1 MIDIDASFI
10 AIFIIVW
17 IIVFFLSRLFF
28 NPLRKIMEE
37 REAKVKGR
45 QEAFQESTEVYE
57 KTVCEIEERLK
68 SARILSEQTKDNLKH
83 EALKERE
90 RMLEEI
96 STEYRS
102 QVEKAQ
108 EKLEKQTTS
117 LRRELS
123 AEAMLLAER
132 IEQKLLE

>member
-17 IIVFFLSRLFF
+17 IMVFVLSRLFF

-45 QEAFQESTEVYE
+45 QEAFQESTEGYE

-83 EALKERE
+83 EALKKRE
-90 RMLEEI
+90 HMLGF
-96 STEYRS
+96 ST
-102 QVEKAQ
+102 
-108 EKLEKQTTS
+108 
-117 LRRELS
+117 
-123 AEAMLLAER
+123 
-132 IEQKLLE
+132 

>member
-17 IIVFFLSRLFF
+17 ILVFVLSRVFF

-37 REAKVKGR
+37 REDKVKGR
-45 QEAFQESTEVYE
+45 QETFRESTEVYE
-57 KTVCEIEERLK
+57 KTVYEIEEKLK
-68 SARILSEQTKDNLKH
+68 SARILSEQTKDNIKH
-83 EALKERE
+83 EALEERE
-90 RMLEEI
+90 RMLEEV
-96 STEYRS
+96 STEYRN

-117 LRRELS
+117 LRRELG

>member
-1 MIDIDASFI
+1 
-10 AIFIIVW
+10 
-17 IIVFFLSRLFF
+17 
-28 NPLRKIMEE
+28 MEE

-83 EALKERE
+83 EALKKRE
-90 RMLEEI
+90 RMLGEI

-117 LRRELS
+117 LRRELG
-123 AEAMLLAER
+123 AEAKLLAER

>member
-1 MIDIDASFI
+1 MIEIDASFI

-17 IIVFFLSRLFF
+17 ILVFVLSRVFF

-37 REAKVKGR
+37 REDKVKGR
-45 QEAFQESTEVYE
+45 QEAFRESTEVYE
-57 KTVCEIEERLK
+57 KTVNEIEERLK
-68 SARILSEQTKDNLKH
+68 SARILSEQTKDNIKH

-102 QVEKAQ
+102 QVAKAQ
-108 EKLEKQTTS
+108 EQLEKQTTS
-117 LRRELS
+117 LRRELG
-123 AEAMLLAER
+123 AEAELLSER

>member
-17 IIVFFLSRLFF
+17 IMVFVLSRLFF
-28 NPLRKIMEE
+28 NPLRKIIEE

-45 QEAFQESTEVYE
+45 QKAFQKSTEVYE

-117 LRRELS
+117 LRRELG
-123 AEAMLLAER
+123 AEAILLAER

>member
-17 IIVFFLSRLFF
+17 IMVFVLSRLFF

-45 QEAFQESTEVYE
+45 QEAFQESTEIYE

-68 SARILSEQTKDNLKH
+68 SGRILSEQTKDNLKH
-83 EALKERE
+83 EALKKRE

-117 LRRELS
+117 LRRELG
-123 AEAMLLAER
+123 AEAKLLAER

>member
-1 MIDIDASFI
+1 MIDIDASFV

-17 IIVFFLSRLFF
+17 IMVFVLSRLFF

-83 EALKERE
+83 EALKKRE
-90 RMLEEI
+90 RMLGEI

-117 LRRELS
+117 LRRELG
-123 AEAMLLAER
+123 AEAKLLAER

>member
-1 MIDIDASFI
+1 
-10 AIFIIVW
+10 
-17 IIVFFLSRLFF
+17 
-28 NPLRKIMEE
+28 MEE

-45 QEAFQESTEVYE
+45 QEAFQESTEGYE

-117 LRRELS
+117 LRRELG

>member
-17 IIVFFLSRLFF
+17 IMVFVLSRLFF

-83 EALKERE
+83 EALKKRE
-90 RMLEEI
+90 LMLEEI

-117 LRRELS
+117 LRRELG
-123 AEAMLLAER
+123 AEAILLAER

>member
-10 AIFIIVW
+10 AIFLIVW
-17 IIVFFLSRLFF
+17 ILVFVLSRLFF
-28 NPLRKIMEE
+28 NPLRKIIEK
-37 REAKVKGR
+37 REAKIRGR
-45 QEAFQESTEVYE
+45 EEAYQESTEVYE
-57 KTVCEIEERLK
+57 KTVLEIEERLK
-68 SARILSEQTKDNLKH
+68 SARVFSEQTKDSLNH

-96 STEYRS
+96 GTEYRS

-108 EKLEKQTTS
+108 EQLEKQTKN
-117 LRRELS
+117 LRRELG
-123 AEAMLLAER
+123 AESELLAER

>member
-17 IIVFFLSRLFF
+17 IVVFVLSRLFF

-83 EALKERE
+83 EALKKRE
-90 RMLEEI
+90 RMLGEI

-117 LRRELS
+117 LRRKLG

>member
-17 IIVFFLSRLFF
+17 ILVFVLSRVFF

-37 REAKVKGR
+37 REDKVKGR
-45 QEAFQESTEVYE
+45 QETFRESTEVYE
-57 KTVCEIEERLK
+57 KTVYEIEEKLK
-68 SARILSEQTKDNLKH
+68 SARILSEQTKDNIKH
-83 EALKERE
+83 EALEEKE
-90 RMLEEI
+90 RMLEEV
-96 STEYRS
+96 STEYRN

-117 LRRELS
+117 LRRELG

>member
-17 IIVFFLSRLFF
+17 IMVFVLSRVFF

-37 REAKVKGR
+37 REAIVKRR
-45 QEAFQESTEVYE
+45 QEAFQESTEVCE
-57 KTVCEIEERLK
+57 KTVFEIEERLK

-90 RMLEEI
+90 RALEEI

-117 LRRELS
+117 LRRELG
-123 AEAMLLAER
+123 AEAKLLAER

>member
-1 MIDIDASFI
+1 MLNIDASFI

-17 IIVFFLSRLFF
+17 IVVFVLSRLFF

-57 KTVCEIEERLK
+57 KTICEIEERLK
-68 SARILSEQTKDNLKH
+68 SARIFSEQTQDNLKH

-96 STEYRS
+96 STEYRN

-117 LRRELS
+117 FRRELS
-123 AEAMLLAER
+123 AEAKLLAER

>member
-17 IIVFFLSRLFF
+17 IMVFVLSRLFF

-68 SARILSEQTKDNLKH
+68 SARILSEQTKDNFKH
-83 EALKERE
+83 EALQERE
-90 RMLEEI
+90 RLLEEI

-123 AEAMLLAER
+123 AEAKLLAER

>member
-17 IIVFFLSRLFF
+17 IVVFVLSRLFF

-117 LRRELS
+117 LRRELG
-123 AEAMLLAER
+123 AEAKLLAER

>member
-17 IIVFFLSRLFF
+17 IVVFVLSRLFF

-83 EALKERE
+83 EALKKRE
-90 RMLEEI
+90 RMLGEI

-117 LRRELS
+117 LRKELG
-123 AEAMLLAER
+123 AEAKLLAER

>member
-17 IIVFFLSRLFF
+17 IMVFVLSRLFF

-117 LRRELS
+117 LRRELG
-123 AEAMLLAER
+123 AEAKLLAER

>member
-17 IIVFFLSRLFF
+17 IMVFVLSRLFF

-83 EALKERE
+83 EALKKRE
-90 RMLEEI
+90 RMLGEI

-117 LRRELS
+117 LRRELG
-123 AEAMLLAER
+123 AEAKLLAER

>member
-10 AIFIIVW
+10 AIFLIVW
-17 IIVFFLSRLFF
+17 ILVFVLSRLFF
-28 NPLRKIMEE
+28 KPLRKIIEE
-37 REAKVKGR
+37 REAKIRGR
-45 QEAFQESTEVYE
+45 EEAYQESTEGCE
-57 KTVCEIEERLK
+57 KTVLEIEERLK
-68 SARILSEQTKDNLKH
+68 SARVLSEQTKDSLKH

-96 STEYRS
+96 GTEYRS

-108 EKLEKQTTS
+108 EQLEKQTTN
-117 LRRELS
+117 LRRELG
-123 AEAMLLAER
+123 AESELLAER

>member
-1 MIDIDASFI
+1 MIEINASFI

-17 IIVFFLSRLFF
+17 ILVFVLSRVFF

-37 REAKVKGR
+37 REDKVKGR
-45 QEAFQESTEVYE
+45 QEAFRESTEFYE
-57 KTVCEIEERLK
+57 KTVNEIEERLK

-90 RMLEEI
+90 RMLEDI
-96 STEYRS
+96 STEYRN

-117 LRRELS
+117 LRRELG
-123 AEAMLLAER
+123 AEAELLAER

>member
-17 IIVFFLSRLFF
+17 IMVFVLSRLFF

-37 REAKVKGR
+37 REVKVKGR

-83 EALKERE
+83 EALKKRE
-90 RMLEEI
+90 LMLEEI

-117 LRRELS
+117 LRRELG
-123 AEAMLLAER
+123 AEAILLAER

>member
-17 IIVFFLSRLFF
+17 IMVFVLSRLFF

-45 QEAFQESTEVYE
+45 QDAFQESTEVYE

-117 LRRELS
+117 LRRELG
-123 AEAMLLAER
+123 AEAKLLAER

>member
-1 MIDIDASFI
+1 M
-10 AIFIIVW
+10 
-17 IIVFFLSRLFF
+17 VFVLSRLFF

-45 QEAFQESTEVYE
+45 QEAFKESTEVYE

-83 EALKERE
+83 EAVKERE

-96 STEYRS
+96 STGYRN
-102 QVEKAQ
+102 QVQKAH

-117 LRRELS
+117 LRRELG
-123 AEAMLLAER
+123 AEAKLLAER

>member
-17 IIVFFLSRLFF
+17 IVVFVLSRLFF

-83 EALKERE
+83 EALKKRE
-90 RMLEEI
+90 LMLEEI

-117 LRRELS
+117 LRRELG
-123 AEAMLLAER
+123 AEAILLAER

>member
-17 IIVFFLSRLFF
+17 ILVFVLSRVFF
-28 NPLRKIMEE
+28 NPLRKIIEE

-45 QEAFQESTEVYE
+45 QEAYEESTEVYE
-57 KTVCEIEERLK
+57 KTVYEIEERLK
-68 SARILSEQTKDNLKH
+68 SARVHSEQTKDNLKH

-117 LRRELS
+117 LRRELG
-123 AEAMLLAER
+123 AEAKLLAER

>member
-1 MIDIDASFI
+1 MIEIDASFI

-17 IIVFFLSRLFF
+17 ILVFVLSRVFF

-37 REAKVKGR
+37 REDKVKGR
-45 QEAFQESTEVYE
+45 QEAFRESTEVYE
-57 KTVCEIEERLK
+57 KTVNEIEERLK
-68 SARILSEQTKDNLKH
+68 SARILSEQTKDNIKH

-90 RMLEEI
+90 RMLEDI
-96 STEYRS
+96 STEYRN

-117 LRRELS
+117 LRRELG
-123 AEAMLLAER
+123 AEAELLAER

>member
-17 IIVFFLSRLFF
+17 IIVFVLSRLFF

-83 EALKERE
+83 EALKKRE

-96 STEYRS
+96 SAEYRS

-108 EKLEKQTTS
+108 KKLEKQTTS

-123 AEAMLLAER
+123 AEAKFLAER

>member
-1 MIDIDASFI
+1 MIEIDASFI

-17 IIVFFLSRLFF
+17 ILVFVLSRVFF

-37 REAKVKGR
+37 RKDKVKGR
-45 QEAFQESTEVYE
+45 QEAFRESTEVYE
-57 KTVCEIEERLK
+57 KTVYEIEERLK

-90 RMLEEI
+90 RMLEDI

-102 QVEKAQ
+102 QVKKAQ

-117 LRRELS
+117 LRMELG
-123 AEAMLLAER
+123 AEAELLAER

>member
-17 IIVFFLSRLFF
+17 IMVFVLSRVFF

-37 REAKVKGR
+37 REAIVKGR
-45 QEAFQESTEVYE
+45 QEAFQESTEVCE

-90 RMLEEI
+90 RALEEI

-117 LRRELS
+117 LRRELG
-123 AEAMLLAER
+123 AEAKLLAER

>member
-17 IIVFFLSRLFF
+17 IVVFVLSRLFF

-57 KTVCEIEERLK
+57 KTICEIEERLK
-68 SARILSEQTKDNLKH
+68 SARVLSEQTKDNLKH
-83 EALKERE
+83 EALKKRE
-90 RMLEEI
+90 RMLGEI

-117 LRRELS
+117 LRRELG
-123 AEAMLLAER
+123 AEAKLLAER

>member
-17 IIVFFLSRLFF
+17 IMVFVLSRVFF

-45 QEAFQESTEVYE
+45 QEAFQESTEIYE

-83 EALKERE
+83 EALKEKE

-117 LRRELS
+117 LRRELG
-123 AEAMLLAER
+123 AEATLLAER

>member
-17 IIVFFLSRLFF
+17 ILVFVLSRVFF

-37 REAKVKGR
+37 REDKVKGR
-45 QEAFQESTEVYE
+45 QEAFRESTEVYE
-57 KTVCEIEERLK
+57 KTVYEIEERLK
-68 SARILSEQTKDNLKH
+68 SARILSEQTKDSIKH
-83 EALKERE
+83 EALEERE

-117 LRRELS
+117 LRRELG
-123 AEAMLLAER
+123 AEAKLLAER